1 MDEMQ
6 SAVFSSSGNRDRSMH
21 IEQVTNGY
29 VVTVSQ
35 AGSRVMYVI
44 EDIKNRDN
52 VAVLLG
58 VVEEAMES
66 KNTQELA

>member
-6 SAVFSSSGNRDRSMH
+6 SEVFSSSGNRDRSMH
-21 IEQVTNGY
+21 IEQVTNGF

-35 AGSRVMYVI
+35 SGSRIIHVI
-44 EDIKNRDN
+44 ETIKNRDN